1 MNEDDDIIEEEV
13 KLLEMPRWMVTFS
26 DLTTLLLTFF
36 VLLVSMSSMDDKSL
50 KSSFTNFTSAS
61 GILNFKD
68 LGEVYRPR
76 DIMIRGIY
84 EKIKNIAVIKRADEP
99 VEIPANA
106 NETFMK
112 ESGGQI
118 VMQNVEGGFKLVF
131 GHRIMFETGK
141 AEINEQIKPILDEV
155 AKFIKASYYQVYI
168 DGHTDSIPISSE
180 EFPSNTILSLNRAYN
195 VMKYL
200 VEKGKVGADNL
211 ALGGYGENHPVEN
224 NMTAPGRDKNRRVE
238 IIFKNK
244 TYF

>member
-1 MNEDDDIIEEEV
+1 MTEDDVKTEEV

-61 GILNFKD
+61 GILNFKE

-84 EKIKNIAVIKRADEP
+84 DKIKNIAIIKRADDP
-99 VEIPANA
+99 VEISASVD
-106 NETFMK
+106 ETFMK

-118 VMQNVEGGFKLVF
+118 VMQNIEGGFKLVF
-131 GHRIMFETGK
+131 GHRIMFESGK
-141 AEINEQIKPILDEV
+141 AEIKEEIKPILDEV
-155 AKFIKASYYQVYI
+155 AKFIKASYFQVYI
-168 DGHTDSIPISSE
+168 DGHTDDIPISNE

-195 VMKYL
+195 VMRYL

-211 ALGGYGENHPVEN
+211 ALGGYGEKHPVEGN
-224 NMTAPGRDKNRRVE
+224 ATPTGKDRNRRVE
-238 IIFKNK
+238 MIFKYK

>member
-1 MNEDDDIIEEEV
+1 MNEDDVIIEEEV

-61 GILNFKD
+61 GILHFKE

-76 DIMIRGIY
+76 DIMIQGIY
-84 EKIKNIAVIKRADEP
+84 EKIKNIAIIKRADEP

-106 NETFMK
+106 NEKFMK

-118 VMQNVEGGFKLVF
+118 VMQNIEGGFKLVF

-141 AEINEQIKPILDEV
+141 ADIKEGMKPILDEV
-155 AKFIKASYYQVYI
+155 AKFIKASYFQVYI
-168 DGHTDSIPISSE
+168 DGHTDDIPISSE

-211 ALGGYGENHPVEN
+211 ALGGYGEKHPVESN
-224 NMTAPGRDKNRRVE
+224 ISPTGRDKNRRVE
-238 IIFKNK
+238 IIFKYK